1 MNFTQALE
9 CMKSGYKVKLPG
21 WGGYWCWDADK
32 ETIMMHCR
40 PKDSDNCRSD
50 VLDIQEP
57 DVLDIRE
64 TQRVEYTF
72 LNTQRDDW
80 ELADESNCALL
91 GGQGTFNFSDALRY
105 LNRGLKVAR
114 KGWNSDNQYIFKVDV
129 LDVENY
135 NVTVVAESIF
145 DALPGPIVPF
155 LAIKTNYNAVVP
167 WAPSQTDILAEDWIF
182 VD

>member
-9 CMKSGYKVKLPG
+9 CMKSGYNVKLPG
-21 WGGYWCWDADK
+21 WGGYWCWDDDK
-32 ETIMMHCR
+32 QTIMIHCR
-40 PKDSDNCRSD
+40 PKDSDNGQ
-50 VLDIQEP
+50 LG
-57 DVLDIRE
+57 VLDIRE
-64 TQRVEYTF
+64 TDRVEYTF
-72 LNTQRDDW
+72 LNMQRDDW
-80 ELADESNCALL
+80 QLADEDNCTLL
-91 GGQGTFNFSDALRY
+91 GGQGKFNFSDALRY
-105 LNRGLKVAR
+105 INRGLKVAR

-135 NVTVVAESIF
+135 NVTVVAESVL

-155 LAIKTNYNAVVP
+155 LAIKTNYNAIVP

>member
-32 ETIMMHCR
+32 KTIMMHCR
-40 PKDSDNCRSD
+40 PKDSDNCQSD
-50 VLDIQEP
+50 VLDIPEP

-64 TQRVEYTF
+64 TQRVEYTL

-80 ELADESNCALL
+80 ELADENNCALL
-91 GGQGTFNFSDALRY
+91 GGQGTVNFSDALRY

-114 KGWNSDNQYIFKVDV
+114 KGWNAANQYIFKVDV

>member
-32 ETIMMHCR
+32 KTIMMHCR
-40 PKDSDNCRSD
+40 PKDSDNCQSD
-50 VLDIQEP
+50 VLDIPEP

-114 KGWNSDNQYIFKVDV
+114 KGWNAANQYIFKVDV
-129 LDVENY
+129 LDGENY

-145 DALPGPIVPF
+145 DALPGPLVPF
-155 LAIKTNYNAVVP
+155 LAIKTNYNAVVA

-182 VD
+182 ID